1 VVGICTTVLQEFTL
15 NFQRS
20 AGHVSRLDIAPVHR
34 APHWRNGGSDRLVET
49 FVERSYH
56 QSKPPPHR
64 TEDDILMHKAEKSD
78 VATFLRVRE
87 EDSPTAP
94 RWKRNLAVCIFGSF
108 TTIASMT
115 LVVPFLPLYV
125 EQLGIQGQASIAEWS
140 GACFAAAFF
149 TAGLVAPLWG
159 KLADRYGRKLML
171 IRASLGMAVGMSLM
185 GMVGNV
191 WQFFG
196 LRLFIG
202 FLGGY
207 AAGAM
212 VLVATQ
218 SPKNRSGWALGM
230 LSSGVMAGNLVGPLV
245 GGLLPQRIGIR
256 ETFYLVASV
265 IFVAFLATVFLI
277 RENPHQPSKESAT
290 QNGAPSSA
298 DGRIVALMLGL
309 GLLTVLAN
317 MSVEP
322 IITMYVGQIVKEPG
336 QVTFVAGL
344 VMSAAA
350 LGSILSASPLGKLAD
365 STNHWIVIAASMALA
380 ACVLVPQGYVSEA
393 WQLIGLRFAM
403 GLGLGGLLPCI
414 TSVLRHSVPDRI
426 AGSVLGYLVSSQFA
440 GLVVGPLLGGFV
452 GGHLGMRAVFL
463 ATALLLGLGAAGTW
477 AMTPEEI
484 KRPRQR

>member
-1 VVGICTTVLQEFTL
+1 VRMHKSEKSEVATSSTL
-15 NFQRS
+15 N
-20 AGHVSRLDIAPVHR
+20 
-34 APHWRNGGSDRLVET
+34 
-49 FVERSYH
+49 
-56 QSKPPPHR
+56 
-64 TEDDILMHKAEKSD
+64 
-78 VATFLRVRE
+78 E
-87 EDSPTAP
+87 EDGPTAP
-94 RWKRNLAVCIFGSF
+94 YWKRNLAVCIIGSF
-108 TTIASMT
+108 TTIVSMT

-125 EQLGIQGQASIAEWS
+125 EQLGAQGRASIAQWS

-159 KLADRYGRKLML
+159 KLADRYGRKPML

-196 LRLFIG
+196 LRLLVG

-207 AAGAM
+207 ASGAM
-212 VLVATQ
+212 LLAATQ
-218 SPKNRSGWALGM
+218 SPRNRSGWALGM

-245 GGLLPQRIGIR
+245 GGMLPQRIGIR
-256 ETFYLVASV
+256 ETFYLVGSV
-265 IFVAFLATVFLI
+265 IFVAFLATLLLI
-277 RENPHQPSKESAT
+277 KEEPRQPHKESAR
-290 QNGAPSSA
+290 QSESPSSA

-309 GLLTVLAN
+309 GLLSVLAN
-317 MSVEP
+317 MSIEP
-322 IITMYVGQIVKEPG
+322 IITMYVGEIVKDPA

-350 LGSILSASPLGKLAD
+350 LGSIVSASRIGKLAD
-365 STNHWIVIAASMALA
+365 RMNHWIVIAGSMAVA
-380 ACVLVPQGYVSEA
+380 ACLLVPQAYVSEA

-403 GLGLGGLLPCI
+403 GLALGGLLPCI

-452 GGHLGMRAVFL
+452 GSHLGMRAVFL
-463 ATALLLGLGAAGTW
+463 GTAVPLGLGAACTW
-477 AMTPEEI
+477 AMTPEGAHAGSS
-484 KRPRQR
+484 RRSVVGAAPHDRLDDRRRAHRAR

>member
-1 VVGICTTVLQEFTL
+1 
-15 NFQRS
+15 
-20 AGHVSRLDIAPVHR
+20 
-34 APHWRNGGSDRLVET
+34 
-49 FVERSYH
+49 
-56 QSKPPPHR
+56 
-64 TEDDILMHKAEKSD
+64 MHKVEKSE
-78 VATFLRVRE
+78 VATSSRVKE
-87 EDSPTAP
+87 EDPPTAP
-94 RWKRNLAVCIFGSF
+94 HWKRNLAVCVFGSF

-125 EQLGIQGQASIAEWS
+125 EQLGVQGRASIAEWS

-159 KLADRYGRKLML
+159 KLADRYGGKLML

-196 LRLFIG
+196 LRLLVG

-207 AAGAM
+207 ASSAM
-212 VLVATQ
+212 VLVATE
-218 SPKNRSGWALGM
+218 SPKNRSGWALGL

-245 GGLLPQRIGIR
+245 GGVLPQRIGIR

-277 RENPHQPSKESAT
+277 RENPRQPSKESAM
-290 QNGAPSSA
+290 QSGRAAPAFA
-298 DGRIVALMLGL
+298 DGRVALMLGL
-309 GLLTVLAN
+309 GLLSVLAN
-317 MSVEP
+317 MSIEP
-322 IITMYVGQIVKEPG
+322 IITMYVGEIVKEPG

-350 LGSILSASPLGKLAD
+350 LGSIVSASPIGKLAD
-365 STNHWIVIAASMALA
+365 RTNHWIVIAGSMAFA
-380 ACVLVPQGYVSEA
+380 ACLLVPQAYVSAA

-403 GLGLGGLLPCI
+403 GLALGGLLPCI
-414 TSVLRHSVPDRI
+414 TSLLRHSVPDRI
-426 AGSVLGYLVSSQFA
+426 AGSILGYLVSSQFA
-440 GLVVGPLLGGFV
+440 GLVAGPLLGGFV
-452 GGHLGMRAVFL
+452 GGHFGMRAVFL
-463 ATALLLGLGAAGTW
+463 ATAILLGLGAAGTR

-484 KRPRQR
+484 KSAGQR